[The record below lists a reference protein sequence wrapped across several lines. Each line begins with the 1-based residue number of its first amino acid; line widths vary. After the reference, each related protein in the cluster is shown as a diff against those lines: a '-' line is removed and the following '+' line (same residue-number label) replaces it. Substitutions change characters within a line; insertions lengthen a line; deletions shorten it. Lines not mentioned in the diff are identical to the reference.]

1 MQCETFAVQYPDD
14 ILFYSGVFA
23 GDEHQETTEQ
33 DWKTPRPVPQLPKSS
48 QRQLGP
54 T

>member
-1 MQCETFAVQYPDD
+1 MEVQYADD
-14 ILFYSGVFA
+14 ILLYPGVFA
-23 GDEHQETTEQ
+23 GDEYQKTTEQ
-33 DWKTPRPVPQLPKSS
+33 DWKTPRLVPQLPQSS